1 MGRSITDLEA
11 LYNVAAIFARREY
24 AHVLGFVEFKISRAT
39 RGEGFIM

>member
-11 LYNVAAIFARREY
+11 LYNVAAIFAKREY
-24 AHVLGFVEFKISRAT
+24 ARILGCVRFKISRAT